1 MVAEMEKTM
10 KMAAAVSGCFTVIF
24 ILLYKYFGIDIF
36 LSASIS
42 LGTVFYHF
50 AFRIAVGNICDKAID
65 VSSYQRNEKHYVG
78 KREMDFYSYIRV
90 KKWKKFIPSYDSS
103 QFDPKLHT
111 WMEIEGAV
119 YRSEIIHKINAVLSF
134 IPVFLSIYFGAFWV
148 FLITSAAGASADI
161 IFVIVQRFNRGRME
175 RSVVKNI
182 K

>member
-1 MVAEMEKTM
+1 MEKTM

-24 ILLYKYFGIDIF
+24 ILLYKFFGGDIF
-36 LSASIS
+36 LSTSIS

-78 KREMDFYSYIRV
+78 KKEMNFYSYIRV
-90 KKWKKFIPSYDSS
+90 KKWKKFIPSYDNS
-103 QFDPKLHT
+103 QFDPTLHT

-148 FLITSAAGASADI
+148 FLITSAAGAAADI

-175 RSVVKNI
+175 MAIAKNI

>member
-1 MVAEMEKTM
+1 MEKTM

-50 AFRIAVGNICDKAID
+50 AVRLAVGNICDKAIE
-65 VSSYQRNEKHYVG
+65 VRAYQRNEKHYIG
-78 KREMDFYSYIRV
+78 KREMNFYRYIRV
-90 KKWKKFIPSYDSS
+90 KKWKKFIPSYDNS

-175 RSVVKNI
+175 RAIVKNI

>member
-1 MVAEMEKTM
+1 MEKTM

-103 QFDPKLHT
+103 QFDPKLYA
-111 WMEIEGAV
+111 WMEIEGAI

-134 IPVFLSIYFGAFWV
+134 IPVFLSIYFGAFGC
-148 FLITSAAGASADI
+148 F
-161 IFVIVQRFNRGRME
+161 
-175 RSVVKNI
+175 
-182 K
+182 

>member
-1 MVAEMEKTM
+1 MEKTM

-24 ILLYKYFGIDIF
+24 ILLYKFFGGDIF
-36 LSASIS
+36 LSTSIS

-50 AFRIAVGNICDKAID
+50 AVRIAVGNICDKAID

-134 IPVFLSIYFGAFWV
+134 IPVFL
-148 FLITSAAGASADI
+148 
-161 IFVIVQRFNRGRME
+161 
-175 RSVVKNI
+175 
-182 K
+182 